1 MFRILIAEDDAQLRH
16 LFTRVLLKSGYDVTG
31 VDDGEAALDALD
43 KAQYDLLITDLM
55 MPNLDGV
62 SLIRMLRDADM
73 AIPVLVVTAKDA
85 FEDMSR
91 SFTGGADDY
100 MVKPVN
106 VNELVLRV
114 AALLRRAKII
124 SERRVTVDST
134 VIEYDSFTVSSG
146 TKRLELPQKEF
157 QLLFKLASSPGRIF
171 TKQQLMDE
179 IWGYDT
185 TTDAHTVEVH
195 VGRLRERLADFPD
208 LKIGT
213 VRGVGYKLEKR
224 K

>member
-16 LFTRVLLKSGYDVTG
+16 LFTRVLLKSGYEVTG
-31 VDDGEAALDALD
+31 VDDGEVALDALD

-73 AIPVLVVTAKDA
+73 SIPVLVVTAKDA

>member
-16 LFTRVLLKSGYDVTG
+16 LFTRVLLKSGYEVTG

>member
-16 LFTRVLLKSGYDVTG
+16 LFTRVLLKSGYEVTG

-73 AIPVLVVTAKDA
+73 SIPVLVVTAKDA

>member
-1 MFRILIAEDDAQLRH
+1 MFRILIAEDDAALRA
-16 LFTRVLLKSGYDVTG
+16 LFTRVLVKNGYAVTG
-31 VDDGEAALDALD
+31 VDDGAAALAAMDEAA
-43 KAQYDLLITDLM
+43 YDLLITDLM
-55 MPNLDGV
+55 MPVMDGV
-62 SLIRMLRDADM
+62 TLIRELREADM

-91 SFTGGADDY
+91 SFTFGADDY

-106 VNELVLRV
+106 VNELALRV

-124 SERRVTVDST
+124 SERRVTIGAA
-134 VIEYDSFTVSSG
+134 VIEYDSFTVSCG
-146 TKRLELPQKEF
+146 KKRLELPPKEF

-185 TTDAHTVEVH
+185 ATDAHTVEVH

-208 LKIGT
+208 IRIGT
-213 VRGVGYKLEKR
+213 VRGVGYKVEKPL
-224 K
+224 